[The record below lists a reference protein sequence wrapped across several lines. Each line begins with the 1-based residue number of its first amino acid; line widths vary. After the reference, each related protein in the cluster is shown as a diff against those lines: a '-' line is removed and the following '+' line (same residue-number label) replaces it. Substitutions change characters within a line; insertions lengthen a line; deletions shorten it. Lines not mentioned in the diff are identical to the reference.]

1 MWSREDTRTLRRVET
16 AVNRLASAVIFA
28 ALIGLGIVFAA
39 GHLQAAALHGAAH
52 DARHA
57 NGFPCH

>member
-1 MWSREDTRTLRRVET
+1 MNATQTVSIGTSG
-16 AVNRLASAVIFA
+16 RLASVIFA

-39 GHLQAAALHGAAH
+39 GHLQASALHSAAH

>member
-1 MWSREDTRTLRRVET
+1 MNATQT
-16 AVNRLASAVIFA
+16 ASIGATGRIQAVIFA
-28 ALIGLGIVFAA
+28 ALVGLGIVFAA

>member
-1 MWSREDTRTLRRVET
+1 MNAHDTALQQTTGRLP
-16 AVNRLASAVIFA
+16 AVVFA
-28 ALIGLGIVFAA
+28 ALIGLGLVFAA

>member
-1 MWSREDTRTLRRVET
+1 MNAIQT
-16 AVNRLASAVIFA
+16 ASIGSTGRLPAVIFA

-39 GHLQAAALHGAAH
+39 GHLQASALHGAAH

>member
-1 MWSREDTRTLRRVET
+1 MEMNATQT
-16 AVNRLASAVIFA
+16 ASIGATGRIQAVIFA
-28 ALIGLGIVFAA
+28 ALVGLGIVFAA